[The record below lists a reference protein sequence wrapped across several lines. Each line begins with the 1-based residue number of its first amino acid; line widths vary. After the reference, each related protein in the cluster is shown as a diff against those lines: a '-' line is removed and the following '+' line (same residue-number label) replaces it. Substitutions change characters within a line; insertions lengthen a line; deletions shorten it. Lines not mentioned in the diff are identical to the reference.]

1 MEIITKDI
9 KFCALC
15 NNYRGS
21 VEEKYN
27 GKVPVHCAC
36 TLEEEKIKYGH
47 WRSPCMICSNGS
59 KFWWIPISDHKVLTG
74 LIKIINRRLRCYC
87 DTHNSSHLLCRK
99 CVVICFEPLYFKPL
113 YCPKLDRF
121 LRFSGICHFKPHS
134 VFKKRK

>member
-1 MEIITKDI
+1 MEVNFGGYQYLITKNPMESGGTPLI
-9 KFCALC
+9 
-15 NNYRGS
+15 
-21 VEEKYN
+21 
-27 GKVPVHCAC
+27 
-36 TLEEEKIKYGH
+36 LE
-47 WRSPCMICSNGS
+47 
-59 KFWWIPISDHKVLTG
+59 DHTPTVLTG